1 MRTLLSCVDER
12 YTTRIRLIQQQLN
25 EDYFDGKG
33 TTTADRGIRQWRE
46 DTDPDNG
53 DGTFTFTACNGTTT
67 TVTASFGGTLYL
79 ANFPAIVEWC
89 PV

>member
-12 YTTRIRLIQQQLN
+12 YTNRTRLIEQQLF

-33 TTTADRGIRQWRE
+33 TSTADRGVRQWRE

-53 DGTFTFTACNGTTT
+53 DNTFTFTACDGTTT
-67 TVTASFGGTLYL
+67 TVTPSFAGTLYL
-79 ANFPAIVEWC
+79 GNFPAIVEWC
-89 PV
+89 AP